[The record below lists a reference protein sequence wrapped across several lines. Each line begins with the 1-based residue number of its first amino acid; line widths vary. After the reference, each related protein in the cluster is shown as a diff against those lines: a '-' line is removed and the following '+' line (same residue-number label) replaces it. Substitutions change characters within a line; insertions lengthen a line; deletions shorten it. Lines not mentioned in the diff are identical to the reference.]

1 MRNKKSFRTFMIFFL
16 IFASQ
21 HIFGTERSIH
31 LTLDSAVK
39 IAMNNS
45 YRMKQLEMGIQRTM
59 LHLKSRRAGLKSRA
73 YMNIKSPEINRIS
86 DYKWN
91 STLYKDEIVRQNT
104 RIWQSDLSI
113 RQPVILFGYPTNGY
127 VSLNYKVYR
136 YLQKDN
142 GDTDVNYYNRLYAKF
157 EQPFFLPN
165 VLKNDLERAELNLQV
180 SKLEYVKDRVELIDD
195 ISDQYFRI
203 FERAFNIKMFE
214 TQLEI
219 LQRIKNELEKIV
231 KNDPGRKIEKYQI
244 ELEIANNRENLLENK
259 SDRRRFLANL
269 KQRLRLNSSD
279 SLIVT
284 PDVKLFPITI
294 SLNQALNYGLK
305 HNPRLQQMK
314 IRKRESELD
323 VDNVKGWNAFHMNLE
338 VTYGLEKQD
347 EWFADIWEQY
357 DNSNSVT
364 LNAYIPIWDWGQRK
378 ARIQAEHIDV
388 SRRELWME
396 EIGENIKK
404 NITNA
409 YTNLKEYQ
417 QRAINMKKSQAVA
430 GEITELSID
439 KYKSNEV
446 SLQDL
451 LQIIERRESTEQKF
465 LDTYLGFRKALLSL
479 MINTYYDY
487 ENNVSLMDKFSM
499 FDPPATQIVD

>member
-1 MRNKKSFRTFMIFFL
+1 MKNIKLYTTLTIIFLTIFL
-16 IFASQ
+16 Q
-21 HIFGTERSIH
+21 NLFGAERSIQ
-31 LTLDSAVK
+31 LTLDSAVE
-39 IAMNNS
+39 IAMSNS

-59 LHLKSRRAGLKSRA
+59 LHLKSRRASLKSRA

-104 RIWQSDLSI
+104 RLWQSDLSI

-127 VSLNYKVYR
+127 ISLNYKVYR

-142 GDTDVNYYNRLYAKF
+142 GDSDVNYYNRLYAKF

-165 VLKNDLERAELNLQV
+165 ELKNNIERAELNLQV

-195 ISDQYFRI
+195 ISDEYFLI
-203 FERAFNIKMFE
+203 FARAFNINIFE
-214 TQLEI
+214 DQLKI
-219 LQRIKNELEKIV
+219 LQRIKDVAEEIV
-231 KNDPGRKIEKYQI
+231 KNDPGRKIEKFQI
-244 ELEIANNRENLLENK
+244 ELEIANTRENLLENI

-279 SLIVT
+279 SLVVM
-284 PDVKLFPITI
+284 PDVKLFPINI
-294 SLNQALNYGLK
+294 SLDQAINYGLQQ
-305 HNPRLQQMK
+305 NPRFQQIK

-323 VDNVKGWNAFHMNLE
+323 VENVKGWNAFHVNLE

-347 EWFADIWEQY
+347 EWFTDMWQHY

-364 LNAYIPIWDWGQRK
+364 LNAYIPIWDWGRRK
-378 ARIQAEHIDV
+378 ARIQAEQIDV

-430 GEITELSID
+430 EEIAELSLK

-451 LQIIERRESTEQKF
+451 LQIVERRKDTEQKF
-465 LDTYLGFRKALLSL
+465 LDTYLGFRKSLLSL
-479 MINTYYDY
+479 MTNTYYDY
-487 ENNVSLMDKFSM
+487 ENNISLIEKFSM
-499 FDPPATQIVD
+499 FDSSETHFVD